1 MSLPARK
8 QKGASRRRKK
18 QARLRRVKR
27 RLLGLAPWLH
37 GASGQTVLA
46 DVKKMIALIKRDRWR

>member
-18 QARLRRVKR
+18 QARLRRVRR
-27 RLLGLAPWLH
+27 RLLG
-37 GASGQTVLA
+37 GQPIMKDVLE
-46 DVKKMIALIKRDRWR
+46 MIRLIEKNRRR